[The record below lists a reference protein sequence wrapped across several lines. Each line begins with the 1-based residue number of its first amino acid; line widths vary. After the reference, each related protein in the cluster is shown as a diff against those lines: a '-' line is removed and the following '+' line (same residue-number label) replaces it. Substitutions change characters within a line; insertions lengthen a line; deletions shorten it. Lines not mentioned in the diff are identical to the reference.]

1 MVVLFGVKTMSDTL
15 RHYCNF
21 CKVKHSKCTCKEG
34 VNKRANERALKMANK
49 VARDLGLPP

>member
-1 MVVLFGVKTMSDTL
+1 MTDTM

-21 CKVKHSKCTCKEG
+21 CGIKHTKCTCKEG

-49 VARDLGLPP
+49 VAKDLGLPP